1 MPDEGALRT
10 IAVATDFSHNAM
22 PAFAWALELAQRH
35 HSELVLVHALL
46 PESAPAP
53 DFAPMPEHYYRS
65 VRDEA
70 RAKLEALMA
79 EVRPAG
85 LSISLE
91 LVVGSTAAGV
101 VAAAERRSADVIVVG
116 TRGRSGWR
124 RLVVGSTAAQLVRDA
139 PLPVLSVHPGHR
151 GRGEVTR
158 TVLVPTDFSAGAA
171 RATESALRMLP
182 PAQAARLVLLHAHR
196 PDERSARDA
205 AAAVRA
211 ARDDLQARA
220 YACDRPNVVVD
231 AEIAPGAPAPT
242 IAERAA
248 RIGADLVAMATRGRP
263 ALERL
268 WIGSTAERVIAA
280 APCPVLTVRAPRH

>member
-10 IAVATDFSHNAM
+10 IAIATDFSPNAL
-22 PAFAWALELAQRH
+22 PAFAWALELARRH
-35 HSELVLVHALL
+35 CSELVLVHALL
-46 PESAPAP
+46 PETAPAP
-53 DFAPMPEHYYRS
+53 DFVPMPERFYRT

-85 LSISLE
+85 LSVSVE
-91 LVVGSTAAGV
+91 LVVGSSVSGV
-101 VAAAERRSADVIVVG
+101 VAAAERRAADVIVVG
-116 TRGRSGWR
+116 TRARSGWR

-139 PLPVLSVHPGHR
+139 PLPVLTVHPGHR
-151 GRGEVTR
+151 GRGAITR

-171 RATESALRMLP
+171 RATESALRVLP
-182 PAQAARLVLLHAHR
+182 PEQPARIVLLHAHR

-205 AAAVRA
+205 AAAARA

-220 YACDRPNVVVD
+220 HACARPDVVVD

-242 IAERAA
+242 IAEHAA
-248 RIGADLVAMATRGRP
+248 RVGADLVAMATRRRP

-280 APCPVLTVRAPRH
+280 APCPVLTVRATPH

>member
-91 LVVGSTAAGV
+91 
-101 VAAAERRSADVIVVG
+101 D
-116 TRGRSGWR
+116 
-124 RLVVGSTAAQLVRDA
+124 
-139 PLPVLSVHPGHR
+139 
-151 GRGEVTR
+151 
-158 TVLVPTDFSAGAA
+158 
-171 RATESALRMLP
+171 
-182 PAQAARLVLLHAHR
+182 ARLQGGWL
-196 PDERSARDA
+196 DA
-205 AAAVRA
+205 W
-211 ARDDLQARA
+211 
-220 YACDRPNVVVD
+220 
-231 AEIAPGAPAPT
+231 
-242 IAERAA
+242 
-248 RIGADLVAMATRGRP
+248 GRP
-263 ALERL
+263 GLGAQFR
-268 WIGSTAERVIAA
+268 
-280 APCPVLTVRAPRH
+280 LTVPRRAGEQLRGSPWPVIPPDLKEFTGVRR